1 MMAPI
6 LDHLDRLADEHPD
19 KLLYSYLD
27 VNGDPIESYT
37 YASFLHRAQAI
48 AGHLR
53 KEGHFAAGD
62 RILLAYPPGLE
73 MICAFFGCVRAG
85 LIPVPVYPPSSRGF
99 QSALYKMVH
108 IAKDCHAAGILTNI
122 DYQASL
128 KTNLARSGVTASGVD
143 VDYIS
148 GLPWIATE
156 DFVDTISGQP
166 PVDPSKILFLQYT
179 SGSTM
184 EPKGVIVTHENILN
198 TCPLVIDHPAPVV
211 VSWLPQYHDMGL
223 IGCYLYPALKGGTT
237 YGFAPMDF
245 IQRPILW
252 FNAITTYHATATAA
266 PNFAFDYCL
275 RAGRLSK
282 ESLEACD
289 LSSLRVLMCAAE
301 PVKPDTYTRF
311 LEAFQSYGLKSE
323 SFYVAYGLAE
333 NTLAVSLGGRN
344 IVSVN
349 KHVFA
354 LGKARMTTEV
364 SEIAGAT
371 QIVSCGTPLPGL
383 DVKIVDPEGHF
394 ALKPERIGEI
404 WVAGSGKCQG
414 YWNNPELTL
423 RQFRA
428 RLVDDT
434 PYDDGYLRTGD
445 MGFIHKGELYVCGRI
460 KDMIILRGQN
470 YYPQDIEHVVE
481 KSSSLIR
488 HNCVAAF
495 QVQEDS
501 EPALAIVAEVKNPRA
516 LPEARKIAA
525 AIRNYLNVEVAVI
538 SLIAPRA
545 IPRTSSGKIMR
556 HKTKQM
562 WLQGQFTVLSD
573 FSREKDAGN
582 SPSDCDMHSSFAEL
596 KARYNLTGLESY
608 NLVEAGLD
616 SLDLVV
622 FMHEL
627 KELLKDKGAEL
638 LARQVDIG
646 VIQRV
651 SVAELFGLAEQLE
664 RAPEE
669 ALVHLRHSL
678 AAFREEQCAA
688 EKQMMSNDRKLIF
701 EPPAPSPMPEIPMLN
716 RVLLTGGTGFIG
728 PFIMKSLL
736 EQTQAKI
743 YVLVRSSDE
752 KQGRQRLRAA
762 MDSMGPCGAGM
773 MEMFEARVI
782 PVCGDLGQPK
792 LGLMQDVWDYLASE
806 IDTVFHNGA
815 TVNYLLN
822 YDLMRNANVLG
833 TNEVV
838 RLAFAGRLK
847 EFNYVSTTFVFG
859 WAVKSV
865 LYETDLNEN
874 MELLDFGYSQSKW
887 VAEQVVVDARSRGLS
902 ARIFRPALVSPS
914 VTGGGNNFDI
924 AVRLVAFM
932 VNHGIGVDTLNQV
945 SFVPADI
952 AANNIV
958 AISTTPGTA
967 NKTYHVT
974 RDDYS
979 NMTDITGLI
988 TKATGRRFERF
999 SLPAFVPELIRRCRK
1014 EDLLFPLLDFLVG
1027 SVDNISAMEFKR
1039 YDSSSYQ
1046 MARDAS
1052 VWGKAD
1058 PSLEDT
1064 VNGILKFM
1072 YRKGI
1077 ISVAA
1082 REVNAVSP
1090 ICEREP
1096 NIETHRRGTD
1106 CGAHCLQCMAD
1117 AGDPECIEEIPKIE
1131 ASEQRWDYRGVNKR
1145 NGLFYKSS

>member
-1 MMAPI
+1 MAASI
-6 LDHLDRLADEHPD
+6 LDHLDRLAEEHPD

-48 AGHLR
+48 AGHLW
-53 KEGHFAAGD
+53 KEGRFAAGD
-62 RILLAYPPGLE
+62 RLLLAYPPGLE

-108 IAKDCHAAGILTNI
+108 IAKDCQAAGILTSR
-122 DYQASL
+122 DYHASL
-128 KTNLARSGVTASGVD
+128 KTNLARSGVSACGVD

-148 GLPWIATE
+148 GLSWIATE
-156 DFVDTISGQP
+156 DFVDAISDRP
-166 PVDPSKILFLQYT
+166 AVDPSKILFLQYT

-252 FNAITTYHATATAA
+252 FDAMTTYHATATAA
-266 PNFAFDYCL
+266 PNFAYDYCL

-349 KHVFA
+349 KRALA
-354 LGKARMTTEV
+354 LGTARMTREV
-364 SEIAGAT
+364 SEIGGAT

-394 ALKPERIGEI
+394 ALRPERTGEI
-404 WVAGSGKCQG
+404 WVAGSGKCRG

-423 RQFRA
+423 KQFRA

-445 MGFIHKGELYVCGRI
+445 IGFFHDGELYVCGRI

-470 YYPQDIEHVVE
+470 YYPHDIENVVE
-481 KSSSLIR
+481 KSSGLIR

-495 QVQEDS
+495 QIQEDS
-501 EPALAIVAEVKNPRA
+501 EPALAIVAEAKNPRA
-516 LPEARKIAA
+516 LPDARKIAA
-525 AIRNYLNVEVAVI
+525 AVRNYLNVEVAVI

-582 SPSDCDMHSSFAEL
+582 SPSDSDMHSAFAEL
-596 KARYNLTGLESY
+596 KARYSLTGLESY
-608 NLVEAGLD
+608 SLIEAGLD

-627 KELLKDKGAEL
+627 KELLKDKGAEM

-651 SVAELFGLAEQLE
+651 GVAELFGLAEQLK

-701 EPPAPSPMPEIPMLN
+701 EPPMPLPMPEIPMLN
-716 RVLLTGGTGFIG
+716 QVLLTGGTGFIG
-728 PFIMKSLL
+728 PFLMKSLL
-736 EQTQAKI
+736 EQTRAKI
-743 YVLVRSSDE
+743 YVLVRASDE
-752 KQGRQRLRAA
+752 KQGRQRLRSA
-762 MDSMGPCGAGM
+762 MESMGPCEVGL
-773 MEMFEARVI
+773 MERFEARVI

-792 LGLMQDVWDYLASE
+792 LSLTQDVWDFLASE

-815 TVNYLLN
+815 TVNYLFN
-822 YDLMRNANVLG
+822 YDLMRDANVLG

-838 RLAFAGRLK
+838 RLAFEGRPK

-865 LYETDLNEN
+865 LNETDLNES

-952 AANNIV
+952 VANNIV
-958 AISTTPGTA
+958 AISTTPGTS

-979 NMTDITGLI
+979 NMMDITGLI
-988 TKATGRRFERF
+988 TKATGRQFETFR
-999 SLPAFVPELIRRCRK
+999 LPDFVPELIRRCRK

-1090 ICEREP
+1090 SDRLLDC
-1096 NIETHRRGTD
+1096 TD
-1106 CGAHCLQCMAD
+1106 AISAT
-1117 AGDPECIEEIPKIE
+1117 
-1131 ASEQRWDYRGVNKR
+1131 AS
-1145 NGLFYKSS
+1145 